1 MTPVKRSLTIKEVGD
16 GTAIFW
22 QWRENPKDAK
32 SVFYNKYISPRLHK
46 IEQVYL
52 SKVSLK
58 DI

>member
-1 MTPVKRSLTIKEVGD
+1 MTPVKRSLTMKVGD

-22 QWRENPKDAK
+22 QWREDPKDGM
-32 SVFYNKYISPRLHK
+32 SVFYNKYISHRLHK

-52 SKVSLK
+52 SRISLK